1 VIGALRIAQLR
12 RCIIGSRT
20 RILLGYRL
28 FSSLKNFHHLLKIR
42 FINTQAQKN
51 QHDNPAGFY
60 VADINSKEH

>member
-1 VIGALRIAQLR
+1 VIGALRIAQLS

-28 FSSLKNFHHLLKIR
+28 FSSLNNFHHLLRIR

-51 QHDNPAGFY
+51 QRDNLAGFF
-60 VADINSKEH
+60 VVPINSKEH